1 MANGRLGALSDGPT
15 SRVIASEAKQSRTAD
30 IKAWI
35 ASSPLGLLAMTTVIY
50 SAP

>member
-1 MANGRLGALSDGPT
+1 MADGRLGALSDGP

-35 ASSPLGLLAMTTVIY
+35 ASSPLGLLAMTTLIY